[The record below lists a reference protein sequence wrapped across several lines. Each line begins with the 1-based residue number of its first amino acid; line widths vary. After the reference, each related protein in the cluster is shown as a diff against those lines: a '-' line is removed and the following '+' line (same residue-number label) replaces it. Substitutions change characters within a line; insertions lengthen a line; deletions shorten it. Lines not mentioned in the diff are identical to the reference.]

1 MHAHDD
7 TVPRL
12 DDGATRLA
20 RPPGRPDAL
29 RRVAVAAHRR
39 RDGPTYWIDARNVA
53 ATYALYDRASPR
65 ELAEVRVAR
74 AFTAYQHADLASR
87 VVRRADPS
95 VDLVVASNVA
105 ALYRDDDVPDRDADR
120 LFDATVATLAELGA
134 AVDAAVLLDAPG
146 DDALADRV
154 ADRAADALRVR
165 ATDLGLDFP
174 DAAPRDRGYWRDGCW
189 QTTIPYWVDRCGTA
203 AAPTLAPAAI
213 REAVV

>member
-1 MHAHDD
+1 MHADD

-12 DDGATRLA
+12 DAGATRLA

-39 RDGPTYWIDARNVA
+39 RDGPTLWIDARNVA
-53 ATYALYDRASPR
+53 VTHALYDRATPR
-65 ELAEVRVAR
+65 ELADVRVAR

-87 VVRRADPS
+87 AVRRADS
-95 VDLVVASNVA
+95 STGLVVAANVA
-105 ALYRDDDVPDRDADR
+105 SLYRDDDVPDRDADR
-120 LFDATVATLAELGA
+120 LFEATVATLAALGE

-146 DDALADRV
+146 DDALAETV
-154 ADRAADALRVR
+154 ADRAADSLRVR

-174 DAAPRDRGYWRDGCW
+174 DAEPPDRGYWCDGRW
-189 QTTIPYWVDRCGTA
+189 QTTIPYWAARCGTRPG
-203 AAPTLAPAAI
+203 PTLDPIAV